1 MTFNIGDRVRF
12 IGPRLEQE
20 YMLGW
25 EGEILSNISPLG
37 NTYHVRLENPDN
49 LTTTHL
55 EWYSPYRFELV
66 SAGSSFNPILNPIE
80 RTIHQLQKRQ
90 KFYQDNKK
98 QLPTWFA
105 SFGD

>member
-25 EGEILSNISPLG
+25 EGEILEKSGPLTG
-37 NTYHVRLENPDN
+37 TYLVRLENPSN
-49 LTTTHL
+49 PTTTHL
-55 EWYSPYRFELV
+55 EWYYPYRLELV
-66 SAGSSFNPILNPIE
+66 SAGSSVNLILNPIE
-80 RTIHQLQKRQ
+80 RTIHKLQKRQ

-105 SFGD
+105 AYGD